1 MKKILV
7 TGATGFLG
15 RKVVSQL
22 NDQSIS
28 SIQTSQSL
36 GLDLLD
42 LEAVRGFFRKTQPE
56 IVINC
61 AAFVGGIQYGYKYPV
76 ELYEKNTLMN
86 INLFKCLREFGVQKI
101 INPIPNCIYPG
112 QASHFKEN
120 EIWDGPMHESV
131 QAYAFAKKGIW
142 MNAWASHKEYG
153 LQSANLVLPNLY
165 GPGDHF
171 EAERSHALGALIM
184 KFVEA
189 KRTAKNSVIVWG
201 TGTPVREWM
210 HVHDAASA
218 LIAALDTD
226 FGVDMLNIGVGE
238 GISII
243 DMANLIKDLVGFSG
257 EIALDTS
264 KPDGAPYKC
273 MVAERG
279 PKLLNWIPSIDF
291 RSGVQ
296 ETINWYKETYPAKE
310 EVPA

>member
-1 MKKILV
+1 MNNILV

-15 RKVVSQL
+15 NKVVSKL
-22 NDQSIS
+22 KEQSITP
-28 SIQTSQSL
+28 IQTSKSM

-42 LEAVRGFFRKTQPE
+42 LQATRDFFESTRPE

-61 AAFVGGIQYGYKYPV
+61 AAFVGGIQYGSKYPV

-86 INLFKCLREFGVQKI
+86 INLFKCLREFGSKKI

-112 QASHFKEN
+112 SASHFKEH
-120 EIWDGPMHESV
+120 EIWDGPMHDTV

-153 LQSANLVLPNLY
+153 LESSNLVLPNLY

-189 KRTAKNSVIVWG
+189 KRTGKPTVIVWG

-210 HVHDAASA
+210 HVQDAASA
-218 LIAALDTD
+218 LVAALKVDT
-226 FGVDMLNIGVGE
+226 GVDMLNIGVE
-238 GISII
+238 AGISVI
-243 DMANLIKDLVGFSG
+243 DMAHLIQDLVGYSG
-257 EIALDTS
+257 EIELDIS

-279 PKLLNWIPSIDF
+279 PELLNWKPSIDF
-291 RSGVQ
+291 KSGVE
-296 ETINWYKETYPAKE
+296 ETIHWYKETYPSRE
-310 EVPA
+310 EVTV